1 MSEYFGEERR
11 RDYRGMAEDLHE
23 LKALVENLRE
33 EVNKIAVIEERI
45 NNWMESTTD
54 YRKLLCD
61 KIEEVKKI
69 VDSKDSIYSGC
80 MKKRIETTN
89 SIFWLW
95 GIISIVTLGLLWIVI
110 KG

>member
-1 MSEYFGEERR
+1 MDEYRGEERR
-11 RDYRGMAEDLHE
+11 RDYREMAEDLHE
-23 LKALVENLRE
+23 LKTLVENLRE

-45 NNWMESTTD
+45 DNWMVSTTD

-69 VDSKDSIYSGC
+69 VDNKDSIYSGC
-80 MKKRIETTN
+80 MKKRIEVSN

-95 GIISIVTLGLLWIVI
+95 GVVSIITLGLLWIVL
-110 KG
+110 KR